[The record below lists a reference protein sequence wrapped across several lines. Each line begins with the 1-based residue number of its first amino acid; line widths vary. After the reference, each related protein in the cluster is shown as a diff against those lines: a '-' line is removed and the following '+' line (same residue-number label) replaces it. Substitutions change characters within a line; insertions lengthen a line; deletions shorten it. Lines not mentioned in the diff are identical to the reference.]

1 MTASSGNSAD
11 PPVASNAGDAQGGPS
26 APNGQ
31 GPSGP
36 SAKTAP
42 PRAEARWLS
51 KLPGVRRLGIRQ
63 GWGRVPYVQ
72 QVTPTECGAAC
83 LAMVLGYYGKTVSVQ
98 EVRDMSGVGRDGTN
112 ARAILA
118 AARTYGLR
126 ARGVSLDVNKL
137 SVVPAGSILHWK
149 FHHFVVFE
157 RLHRNAVDIVDPA
170 YGRRSISLEE
180 FGRSFTGVVLL
191 FEPGEHFERRSEKTS
206 RVWFYLKQVLGH
218 TGHTPRIV
226 LVSVILQLFGLALPV
241 LTGAVV
247 DRVLPR
253 AGTHLLTVLSVGMG
267 VLVTFHFLASMTR
280 AHLLLHVRTLLDAR
294 TTLGFLDHLIALPYA
309 FFQRRSTGD
318 LMMRLNSNSTIREI
332 FTSGALSGMID
343 GTLVCMYLMLLMWL
357 SRSIGLMV
365 VGLGAAQVMV
375 FMLSRRRQRELMTQ
389 NLQVQARSD
398 SYLVEMLAGIE
409 TLKAM
414 GSEERSAE
422 HWSNLFVDVLNVSL
436 ARGRLGALIDSAMS
450 TLKLASPLCVLV
462 YGAVA
467 VLNND
472 LSLGTM
478 LAANALATGFLT
490 PLANLVATAGQL
502 QLLGSYVERIDDVL
516 RADPEQDRTTATT
529 PPRLRGA
536 IELDHVSFRYGPL
549 APMVLQDISL
559 KVEPGQ
565 LVALVGRS
573 GSGKTTLASL
583 LIGLYRPLAGRILYD
598 GIDLAQ
604 LDLRAVRRQM
614 GIVTQRPYLFGT
626 SVRANIAL
634 ADPSLSLDAIIAAAH
649 KACVHEDIAAM
660 PLGYEMPLVDG
671 GASLSGGQRQRLA
684 LARALVLD
692 PAVLV
697 LDEATSALDA
707 ETELQVQT
715 SLQDLHCTRI
725 VIAHRLST
733 VARADRILVLDH
745 GRLVE
750 QGTHKE
756 LLARHGIYATLVA
769 AQMESAD
776 APASEPAGA
785 VADVS

>member
-1 MTASSGNSAD
+1 
-11 PPVASNAGDAQGGPS
+11 
-26 APNGQ
+26 
-31 GPSGP
+31 
-36 SAKTAP
+36 
-42 PRAEARWLS
+42 
-51 KLPGVRRLGIRQ
+51 
-63 GWGRVPYVQ
+63 
-72 QVTPTECGAAC
+72 
-83 LAMVLGYYGKTVSVQ
+83 VSVQ
-98 EVRDMSGVGRDGTN
+98 EVREMSGVGRDGTN

-126 ARGVSLDVNKL
+126 ARGVSLDVKKL

-170 YGRRSISLEE
+170 FGRRSVPLEE

-191 FEPGEHFERRSEKTS
+191 FEPGEHFDRRGEKTS
-206 RVWFYLKQVLGH
+206 RVWHYLKQVLTHAGS
-218 TGHTPRIV
+218 TSRIV

-253 AGTHLLTVLSVGMG
+253 AATHLLTVLSVGMA
-267 VLVTFHFLASMTR
+267 VLVTFHFLASMIR

-294 TTLGFLDHLIALPYA
+294 TTLGFLDHLIDLPYA

-318 LMMRLNSNSTIREI
+318 LMMRVNSNSIIREI
-332 FTSGALSGMID
+332 FTSGVLSGMID
-343 GTLVCMYLMLLMWL
+343 GALVCLYLVLLLWL
-357 SRSIGLMV
+357 SPAIGLLV
-365 VGLGAAQVMV
+365 IGLGVAQMLV
-375 FMLSRRRQRELMTQ
+375 FVLSRHRQRELMTQ
-389 NLQVQARSD
+389 NLQAQSRSE
-398 SYLVEMLAGIE
+398 SYLVEMLSGIE

-414 GSEERSAE
+414 GSEERMAE
-422 HWSNLFVDVLNVSL
+422 HWSNLYVDVLNVTL
-436 ARGRLGALIDSAMS
+436 ARGRLGALVDSAMA

-462 YGAVA
+462 YGVVA
-467 VLNND
+467 VLNGD

-478 LAANALATGFLT
+478 LAANALAVGFLT
-490 PLANLVATAGQL
+490 PLASLVATAGQL
-502 QLLGSYVERIDDVL
+502 QLLGSYIERLDDVL
-516 RADPEQDRTTATT
+516 RAEPEQDRTTATA
-529 PPRLRGA
+529 PPKLRGV

-549 APMVLQDISL
+549 APMVLEDISV

-583 LIGLYRPLAGRILYD
+583 LIGLYRPLAGRVLYD
-598 GIDLAQ
+598 GIDLTQ
-604 LDLRAVRRQM
+604 LDLRALRRQM
-614 GIVTQRPYLFGT
+614 GIVTQRPYLFGM

-634 ADPSLSLDAIIAAAH
+634 ADPSLPLDAVIAAAQ
-649 KACVHEDIAAM
+649 KACVHDDIAAM

-692 PAVLV
+692 PAILV

-707 ETELQVQT
+707 ETELYVQT
-715 SLQDLHCTRI
+715 SLQALRCTRI
-725 VIAHRLST
+725 VVAHRLST
-733 VARADRILVLDH
+733 VVHADRILVIDH

-756 LLARHGIYATLVA
+756 LLARQGVYATLVA
-769 AQMESAD
+769 AQLEPAD
-776 APASEPAGA
+776 TPASEPAGTGA
-785 VADVS
+785 KLS